1 MKPLFDPSLAL
12 HDLPL
17 PEATRIRA
25 LMGAC
30 KWLDMQFS
38 PTKHFAQAA
47 EAVTQEV
54 AGLRRADGG
63 DCIP

>member
-25 LMGAC
+25 LMILFVVLEVVLKMPV
-30 KWLDMQFS
+30 KWTEALSKSKESFS
-38 PTKHFAQAA
+38 GPQY
-47 EAVTQEV
+47 V
-54 AGLRRADGG
+54 
-63 DCIP
+63 I